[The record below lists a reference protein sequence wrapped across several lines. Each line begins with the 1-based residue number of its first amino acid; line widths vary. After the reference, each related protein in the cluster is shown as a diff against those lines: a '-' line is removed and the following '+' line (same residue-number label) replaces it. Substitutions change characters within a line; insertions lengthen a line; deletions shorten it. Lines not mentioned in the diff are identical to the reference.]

1 MENFISDNV
10 KLAQTFNNYFKG
22 AVRKFGIKEYEHT
35 SDVNANSRSTG
46 GVDVAIEKYE
56 DHPSIKMIIENVSFE
71 SRFSSK
77 EIWESE
83 IQKEISNLNSKNAGT
98 FRNIL
103 SKVLQESSNICNS
116 ILQDIWNYEILEKQY
131 FPKKLKPAVNSSI

>member
-1 MENFISDNV
+1 M
-10 KLAQTFNNYFKG
+10 
-22 AVRKFGIKEYEHT
+22 
-35 SDVNANSRSTG
+35 NANSRSTG

-83 IQKEISNLNSKNAGT
+83 I
-98 FRNIL
+98 
-103 SKVLQESSNICNS
+103 
-116 ILQDIWNYEILEKQY
+116 
-131 FPKKLKPAVNSSI
+131 